1 MLSNKLAIAGL
12 SLGQHPSHALD
23 HKIEAAAKAGYAGIE
38 IVYPDLETY
47 SQSHKLSMLE
57 AADKIRNLCQSVNLE
72 ILALAPFENYEG
84 DRSPLEDRLEKA
96 ERWIE
101 IARTLRAPY
110 LQIPSNYQPDA
121 IGDEDVIISDLR
133 QLAAIGAAKE
143 PHVSIAYEFLSW
155 GTHCSTW
162 ETALR
167 YVNAVD
173 RPNFGLCLDT
183 FHIGTKLWG
192 DLFAPSG
199 RFPDSDAA
207 LKDSL
212 DRFTAAVSAD
222 KIFFMQLSDAER
234 FDPPFSKDHPWYV
247 EGEAPQFSWSKHGRP
262 FPYEHDLGA
271 YLPMTEIVK
280 AWIVDTGYKGWV
292 SMEIFD
298 RGMKSKDSKIET
310 AASRGIESWKTL
322 QEKLEE
328 LETSLKS

>member
-12 SLGQHPSHALD
+12 SLGQHPSHSLD
-23 HKIEAAAKAGYAGIE
+23 RKITAAAQAGYAGIE
-38 IVYPDLETY
+38 IVYPDLQTY
-47 SQSHKLSMLE
+47 AESHKLSMLE
-57 AADKIRNLCQSVNLE
+57 AADKVRNLCQNANLE
-72 ILALAPFENYEG
+72 ILALAPFEDYEG
-84 DRSPLEDRLEKA
+84 DRSPLADRLEKA
-96 ERWIE
+96 KRWIA
-101 IARTLRAPY
+101 IARILQAPY

-121 IGDEDVIISDLR
+121 NGDENVIISDLQ
-133 QLAAIGAAKE
+133 QLAAIGAAEE
-143 PHVSIAYEFLSW
+143 PVISIAYEFLSW

-167 YVNAVD
+167 YVNAVN

-199 RFPDSDAA
+199 RFLDSDAA

-212 DRFTAAVSAD
+212 DRFTAEVPVE

-280 AWIVDTGYKGWV
+280 AWIVDIGFKGWV

-298 RGMKSKDSKIET
+298 RGMKSKDSKPEV

-322 QEKLEE
+322 QKQLEE
-328 LETSLKS
+328 L

>member
-12 SLGQHPSHALD
+12 SLGQHPSHSLD
-23 HKIEAAAKAGYAGIE
+23 RKIEAAAQAGYAGIE
-38 IVYPDLETY
+38 IVYPDLQTY
-47 SQSHKLSMLE
+47 AELHKLSMLE
-57 AADKIRNLCQSVNLE
+57 AAEKTRNLCQSANLE

-84 DRSPLEDRLEKA
+84 DRSPLADRLEKA
-96 ERWIE
+96 TRWIE

-121 IGDEDVIISDLR
+121 VGDEDVIISDLR
-133 QLAAIGAAKE
+133 QLAAIGAAEE
-143 PHVSIAYEFLSW
+143 PV
-155 GTHCSTW
+155 
-162 ETALR
+162 TALR
-167 YVNAVD
+167 YVNAVN

-212 DRFTAAVSAD
+212 DRFTAEVPVD

-280 AWIVDTGYKGWV
+280 AWIVDIGFKGWV

-298 RGMKSKDSKIET
+298 RGMKSKDSQPEI

-322 QEKLEE
+322 QKKLEE
-328 LETSLKS
+328 L

>member
-1 MLSNKLAIAGL
+1 MLFNKLAIAGL
-12 SLGQHPSHALD
+12 SLGQHPSHSLD
-23 HKIEAAAKAGYAGIE
+23 RKIEAAAQAGYAGIE
-38 IVYPDLETY
+38 IVYPDLQTY
-47 SQSHKLSMLE
+47 AELHKLSMLE
-57 AADKIRNLCQSVNLE
+57 AAEKVRNLCQSANLE

-84 DRSPLEDRLEKA
+84 DRSPLADRLEKA
-96 ERWIE
+96 QRWIE
-101 IARTLRAPY
+101 IARVLRAPY

-121 IGDEDVIISDLR
+121 IGDEDVVISDLQ
-133 QLAAIGAAKE
+133 QLAAIGAAEE
-143 PHVSIAYEFLSW
+143 PIVSIAYEFLSW

-167 YVNAVD
+167 YVNAVN
-173 RPNFGLCLDT
+173 RPNFGFCLDT

-212 DRFTAAVSAD
+212 DRFVAEIPVD
-222 KIFFMQLSDAER
+222 KIFFLQLSDAER

-280 AWIVDTGYKGWV
+280 AWIVDIGFKGWV

-298 RGMKSKDSKIET
+298 RGMKSKDSKPEV
-310 AASRGIESWKTL
+310 AAARGIESWKTL
-322 QEKLEE
+322 QKKLEE
-328 LETSLKS
+328 L